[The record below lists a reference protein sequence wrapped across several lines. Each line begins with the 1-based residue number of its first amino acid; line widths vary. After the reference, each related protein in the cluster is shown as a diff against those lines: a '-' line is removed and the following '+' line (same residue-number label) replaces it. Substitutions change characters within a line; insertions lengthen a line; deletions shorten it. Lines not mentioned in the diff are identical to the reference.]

1 VRRRR
6 DATRAREGET
16 VDETMGTTLDSGD
29 ARATVSDA
37 RERVE
42 RGRWTRGDDDSARC
56 VVDADAARD
65 V

>member
-16 VDETMGTTLDSGD
+16 VDETMGTFNSGD